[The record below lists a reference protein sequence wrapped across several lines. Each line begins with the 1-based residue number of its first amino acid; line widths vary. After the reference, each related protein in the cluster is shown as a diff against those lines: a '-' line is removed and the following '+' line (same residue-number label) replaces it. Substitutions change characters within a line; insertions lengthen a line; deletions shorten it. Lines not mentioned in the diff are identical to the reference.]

1 MFFREEAALK
11 HKELLKNK
19 CSSCQLGLQLTF
31 LSFVTLLLCFF
42 FFFFFF
48 PTIFRT
54 CWCCGP
60 NSVTI
65 GFKQDLGPRQSY
77 YCHVFEQCSWNERNL
92 VDFFCNQFPLSLA
105 AAVGISSPS
114 CLLIRRA
121 VYPIHFT
128 HLPISII
135 SILVCPLF
143 PHFSVSLHSIHG

>member
-1 MFFREEAALK
+1 MFFREEAARK
-11 HKELLKNK
+11 AQRTPKK
-19 CSSCQLGLQLTF
+19 QVQF
-31 LSFVTLLLCFF
+31 LSAGSPAHIFIPCHLAPV
-42 FFFFFF
+42 FFF

-65 GFKQDLGPRQSY
+65 SFKQDLGPRQSY

-92 VDFFCNQFPLSLA
+92 VDFFCNQFPLSPA